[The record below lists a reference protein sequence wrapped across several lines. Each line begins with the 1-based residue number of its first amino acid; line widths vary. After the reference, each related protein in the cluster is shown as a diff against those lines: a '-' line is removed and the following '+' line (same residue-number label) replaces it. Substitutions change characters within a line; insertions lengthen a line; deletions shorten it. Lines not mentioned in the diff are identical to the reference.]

1 MKNTPNLKSSCI
13 YLIASV
19 CFLASCK
26 ESAPEVAREAAPAG
40 PSAALGEVLAAAPTG
55 EPQAIH
61 LVRNTAKPG
70 EEITIH
76 GRIMGSSRPFVAGR
90 ALFILGDPEKLTP
103 CNEIPGDECDT
114 PWDVCCD
121 APELKKIGTA
131 TVQIVD
137 AGGQVLKEGVE
148 GIGGLEKLA
157 HVTVTGK
164 VAEGSSADLL
174 LVNASAIK
182 TGKQAP

>member
-1 MKNTPNLKSSCI
+1 MKSKC
-13 YLIASV
+13 LILFATA
-19 CFLASCK
+19 CFLSSCK
-26 ESAPEVAREAAPAG
+26 EATTETAIEATPSG
-40 PSAALGEVLAAAPTG
+40 PSATLGAVLAATPAG

-61 LVRNTAKPG
+61 LIRHTASPG
-70 EEITIH
+70 DEITIH
-76 GRIMGSSRPFVAGR
+76 GRIMGSSRPFVDGR

-121 APELKKIGTA
+121 ASEDRKIGTA

-137 AGGQVLKEGVE
+137 AEGRVLKEGVE

-157 HVTVTGK
+157 HVTVTGL

-174 LVNASAIK
+174 LLNATAIR
-182 TGKQAP
+182 TGK